1 MPAAVNARTDESGFT
16 KRASQA
22 PAITSSPTEKIS
34 AFRGAISPVTIGRP
48 FVRFMILS
56 MSRSTY
62 MFTALAPP
70 AANVPPII
78 VATISQM
85 PGRPRWAT
93 IIVGTV
99 VISSWTI
106 IRGFVRAT

>member
-1 MPAAVNARTDESGFT
+1 MRASTDESGLT
-16 KRASQA
+16 NTASHT
-22 PAITSSPTEKIS
+22 PAITSNPTEKTN
-34 AFRGAISPVTIGRP
+34 AFLGEISPVTIGRP

-62 MFTALAPP
+62 MFTAFDPP
-70 AANVPPII
+70 AANVPPIM
-78 VATISQM
+78 VATISHKL
-85 PGRPRWAT
+85 GRPLAAT

-99 VISSWTI
+99 VMSNCTI